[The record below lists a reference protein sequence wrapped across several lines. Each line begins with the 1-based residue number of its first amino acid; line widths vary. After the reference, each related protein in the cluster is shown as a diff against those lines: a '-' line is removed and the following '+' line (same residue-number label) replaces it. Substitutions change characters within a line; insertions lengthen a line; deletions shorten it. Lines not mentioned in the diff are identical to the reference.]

1 MRLQFFGFLS
11 AAALFVNVDIKVGL
25 GSPSASVGHLSDV
38 HKLIVFYLAS
48 LYPHSL
54 PAAFLLPACQLES
67 FSGLFMRL
75 LPLLFVFLM
84 LVDLL
89 KNNIFLLNV
98 LLSLFPLLVPDQLVD
113 SLDLLFV
120 LFDL

>member
-11 AAALFVNVDIKVGL
+11 AATLFVNVDIKVGL
-25 GSPSASVGHLSDV
+25 GSPSASVGHLSNV

-54 PAAFLLPACQLES
+54 PTAFLLPACQLES
-67 FSGLFMRL
+67 FPLFMRL
-75 LPLLFVFLM
+75 LPLLFVLLV

-89 KNNIFLLNV
+89 KNNLFLLYV
-98 LLSLFPLLVPDQLVD
+98 LLSLFPLLVSDQLID
-113 SLDLLFV
+113 SFDLLFV
-120 LFDL
+120 FFDL